1 MCPGK
6 QQFTDG
12 ELKDKTFSDVHSGS
26 ILVSTMQYLFG
37 ELYDQLVV
45 DWTGFPLLDQSAGV
59 VVCAILS
66 VHEVSVL

>member
-26 ILVSTMQYLFG
+26 ILVSAILYLFG
-37 ELYDQLVV
+37 ELYEQLVV
-45 DWTGFPLLDQSAGV
+45 DWTGSPLLEQSAAV
-59 VVCAILS
+59 VVCAIVIGS
-66 VHEVSVL
+66 